1 MSPPCSEAW
10 AGFAVVPSQGKRVC
24 VISLAKKTT
33 NRKVLW
39 PWRSTLAFWTPK
51 CDYIE
56 TTPLPTSS
64 AVFQVRM
71 PAAGDRV
78 GDCVDFT
85 HVWLQRGHGLANAY
99 CFLSERN
106 EKGHSKALEAANGE
120 VEASSVYTV
129 SFSSGS
135 RRSVLFRRVL
145 HRSLELT
152 VQWG

>member
-106 EKGHSKALEAANGE
+106 EKGHSKALELQMEKLRLAVFTLFHFHLDPGAQ
-120 VEASSVYTV
+120 
-129 SFSSGS
+129 FSSGEC
-135 RRSVLFRRVL
+135 FIG
-145 HRSLELT
+145 H
-152 VQWG
+152 